1 MDWGPKP
8 FKSLNIW
15 FLDPSFKNTVKQSW
29 ESYFGIGNPMTTL
42 NEKLKKLKHD
52 LKAWNKEV
60 FGIIGQ
66 KIQSLSSEI
75 GKLDQKDDES
85 NLDEGDRSRRMHLLS
100 ELKLLLQKES
110 SLLNQK
116 AKVKWLEQ
124 GDINSKYFHSKI
136 RWQRSMN
143 ELKGV
148 DMDGV
153 WCEDPT
159 KVREEV
165 RKTFEKRFSEPKSL
179 SINLHNFEFPN
190 LSENDNRHLT
200 KDISDNE
207 IEEAINECEG
217 NIKAQ
222 ARMVSISHS

>member
-1 MDWGPKP
+1 MAKSRINRVLISPEWLEYWPDSKQYIKGRQVSDHCALLLKSVTMDWGPKP

-15 FLDPSFKNTVKQSW
+15 FSDPSFKNTVKQSW
-29 ESYFGIGNPMTTL
+29 ESYFGIGNSMTTL
-42 NEKLKKLKHD
+42 KEKLKKLKHD

-100 ELKLLLQKES
+100 ELTLLLQKES

-153 WCEDPT
+153 WCEDPA
-159 KVREEV
+159 KIREE
-165 RKTFEKRFSEPKSL
+165 
-179 SINLHNFEFPN
+179 
-190 LSENDNRHLT
+190 
-200 KDISDNE
+200 
-207 IEEAINECEG
+207 
-217 NIKAQ
+217 
-222 ARMVSISHS
+222 RMTIGI